1 MLQTFQ
7 TRLECVSEPPQK
19 INESEAELVA
29 SQSCSQSAAQ
39 RLVLSIPGLS
49 QAKTAEGLT
58 SRSRMTRTHLGVNAQ
73 IRSVTMQTGSGEMGA
88 SPGTQRS
95 LRAGLCMLG
104 VLRSPQSRLIRRKMS
119 RECSGIFLSRG
130 RRDNKD
136 SSPKCAH
143 EGFARARVKDC
154 MRSRTPHCLK
164 VIRMCTRAR
173 LAGAKKKFVFSA
185 SFA

>member
-29 SQSCSQSAAQ
+29 SQELFSERSAASGSFNSWT
-39 RLVLSIPGLS
+39 LH

-73 IRSVTMQTGSGEMGA
+73 MRSVTMQTGSGEMGA

-95 LRAGLCMLG
+95 LRAG
-104 VLRSPQSRLIRRKMS
+104 
-119 RECSGIFLSRG
+119 
-130 RRDNKD
+130 
-136 SSPKCAH
+136 
-143 EGFARARVKDC
+143 
-154 MRSRTPHCLK
+154 
-164 VIRMCTRAR
+164 
-173 LAGAKKKFVFSA
+173 
-185 SFA
+185 